1 MLDAAGCHPGC
12 HGIRR
17 ALALHTCLATC
28 AALWTVCPSVTCDD
42 QTQARGNAQR
52 PNRRADS
59 AQSSRTPATAQ
70 CTYMHVRNTASHGV
84 PKHTGRQNNP
94 SFHNRPGTCS
104 CSARLRAALPRPPTT
119 ALPHQRLGSASRAPM
134 LQCGCCLPSA
144 APDLPK
150 DPTEFPNPGIT
161 SFFNLPAV
169 SSCSHPAGSHPAQ
182 TSNCVPE
189 PLCFCTTPPL
199 LPPPSPILPP
209 CRFTRAKV
217 SPRVNKSPRPAAQ
230 SSLVS

>member
-1 MLDAAGCHPGC
+1 MQQDATLGATASVAPS
-12 HGIRR
+12 
-17 ALALHTCLATC
+17 LLHSCLTTC

-42 QTQARGNAQR
+42 QTQARGNTQR
-52 PNRRADS
+52 PNRRAEPT
-59 AQSSRTPATAQ
+59 QSPRTPATAQ
-70 CTYMHVRNTASHGV
+70 CAYMHVRNTASHGV

-94 SFHNRPGTCS
+94 SFHNGPGTCS

-119 ALPHQRLGSASRAPM
+119 AQPHPAPRL
-134 LQCGCCLPSA
+134 CLA
-144 APDLPK
+144 LPK

-217 SPRVNKSPRPAAQ
+217 SPGVNKIASASGAVVTGQ
-230 SSLVS
+230 LSSANNLDE